1 MSDDKCLQLFIGYK
15 LIYASLNCKMCPSL
29 GTLAGSVM
37 LETLKLSPSRNLIDV
52 KQIKTKTKTDTSQ
65 TFLGKLG
72 INVS

>member
-1 MSDDKCLQLFIGYK
+1 
-15 LIYASLNCKMCPSL
+15 
-29 GTLAGSVM
+29 M
-37 LETLKLSPSRNLIDV
+37 LETLKLSPSLNLIDV